1 MRLHACLSLVLLAAA
16 TACSSVTDGP
26 TTPLIRLDSQ
36 TPIGVTYIDD
46 GEPPPPPID
55 TGGTMLVANT
65 FFQFNAVYF
74 ENTQNAN
81 TWLVFQSSSGVI
93 ASPNARLM
101 YNPRTLRTKG
111 VGTLTVG
118 TKVFDLQFVTIT
130 TARGFAACPTAA
142 EVTPLSTVD
151 GTICTGSVEF
161 TYNGTD
167 GNRLTLGA
175 RITDAST
182 S

>member
-1 MRLHACLSLVLLAAA
+1 
-16 TACSSVTDGP
+16 
-26 TTPLIRLDSQ
+26 
-36 TPIGVTYIDD
+36 
-46 GEPPPPPID
+46 
-55 TGGTMLVANT
+55 
-65 FFQFNAVYF
+65 
-74 ENTQNAN
+74 
-81 TWLVFQSSSGVI
+81 
-93 ASPNARLM
+93 M

-161 TYNGTD
+161 TYIGIDGKRID
-167 GNRLTLGA
+167 GNMLTLGA
-175 RITDAST
+175 RIRDAST